1 MLSLCPRSRWCHHQ
15 DREVRDRLLSFLRRN
30 NLPRYRKMIK
40 TNLREQA
47 LVTLAEMA
55 V

>member
-1 MLSLCPRSRWCHHQ
+1 MIRTERC
-15 DREVRDRLLSFLRRN
+15 EIGLLSFLRRN

-40 TNLREQA
+40 TDLREQA